1 MDLYLV
7 NYGLMFLGI
16 IITIIAQIFVSSSY
30 SKYKKVQNKNG
41 MTGFEVARKIL
52 DENGLQDIHIVEIQ
66 GNLTDHYDPT
76 RKVVRLS
83 TEIFNGSSI
92 ASTSVAAHECG
103 HAIQDKDNYTF
114 MKIRGKL
121 VPIANLS
128 SKLGYF
134 AVFIGIIFSLFDLAI
149 FGIVLLLVM
158 LLFELVTLPV
168 EFDASNRAAIQINK
182 LNLLEEKEKSQSK
195 LMLRAAAFT
204 YVASLVTT
212 LLEIF
217 RLFLLATNNRD

>member
-1 MDLYLV
+1 
-7 NYGLMFLGI
+7 
-16 IITIIAQIFVSSSY
+16 
-30 SKYKKVQNKNG
+30 
-41 MTGFEVARKIL
+41 
-52 DENGLQDIHIVEIQ
+52 
-66 GNLTDHYDPT
+66 
-76 RKVVRLS
+76 
-83 TEIFNGSSI
+83 
-92 ASTSVAAHECG
+92 
-103 HAIQDKDNYTF
+103 

-212 LLEIF
+212 LLEIV
-217 RLFLLATNNRD
+217 T